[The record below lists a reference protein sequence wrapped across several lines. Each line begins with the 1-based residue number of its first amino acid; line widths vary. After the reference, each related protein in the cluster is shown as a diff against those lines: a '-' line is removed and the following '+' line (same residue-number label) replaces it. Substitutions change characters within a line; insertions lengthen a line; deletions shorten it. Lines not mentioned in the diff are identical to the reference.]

1 MDCSNCGVC
10 CTETEMLLSKKDI
23 KRLEDR
29 GYSRD
34 QFVTYDI
41 QGYATLK
48 NHDGYCIFY
57 DLNKR
62 LCREYENRPS
72 GCRVY
77 PVIVDEEKG
86 IVLDS
91 ICESKNSISDQ
102 EKHVKGKRVMHL
114 LELID
119 AEALARRTGKVKGKF

>member
-29 GYSRD
+29 GYSQN
-34 QFVTYDI
+34 QFVRYDTH
-41 QGYATLK
+41 GYATLK
-48 NHDGYCIFY
+48 NREGYCVFY
-57 DLNKR
+57 DLTKR
-62 LCREYENRPS
+62 QCSEYENRPS

-86 IVLDS
+86 IVLDT
-91 ICESKNSISDQ
+91 ICESRNTITEQ
-102 EKHVKGKRVMHL
+102 EKHLKGKRVVHL
-114 LELID
+114 LEVID
-119 AEALARRTGKVKGKF
+119 AEALARRSGKLKG

>member
-29 GYSRD
+29 GYSQN
-34 QFVTYDI
+34 QFVSYDI

-91 ICESKNSISDQ
+91 ICESRNTITDQ
-102 EKHVKGKRVMHL
+102 EKHLKGKR
-114 LELID
+114 
-119 AEALARRTGKVKGKF
+119 